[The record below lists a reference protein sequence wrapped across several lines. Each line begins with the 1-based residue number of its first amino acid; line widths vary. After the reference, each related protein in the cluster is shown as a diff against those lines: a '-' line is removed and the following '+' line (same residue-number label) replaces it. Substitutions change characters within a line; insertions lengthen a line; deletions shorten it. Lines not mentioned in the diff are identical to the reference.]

1 MADQTDVAIKVEKK
15 GETED
20 GRTPSL
26 DDWTNLRKVSDKLPV
41 GAWFVILCEF
51 CERFTYYGIS
61 GPFQNYIQFPPPPP
75 SSSPS
80 DRQPG
85 AIGAGQQTATSLT
98 LFFQF
103 FCYITPLLGS
113 VIADNYLGR
122 FKTIIVFSIVY
133 TIGLTVLVLTSIPQA
148 IASSGVSFI
157 GLIISMLIIGF
168 GTGGI
173 KSNVGPL
180 TADQYTNTRPFVK
193 KIERKKNET
202 LHQGEKR
209 EDVDDDEEEV
219 IVDPKLTIQSIF
231 HWFYLSINIGAL
243 SPLIITV
250 IEKYHS
256 YWLAYLIPI
265 FVFVPS
271 IFILLVNRNRLIKN
285 KPNNV
290 KASNNNNKIEG
301 EDNNA
306 NNNSILNFFRIT
318 GLVITFRS
326 TNLDNFKPSNFKTL
340 FTGSDDEK
348 EAKAKKYNVDWSD
361 KFVDEFKQVLK
372 VCKVFLFYPFYWIC
386 YLQMVNNLISQA
398 ATMQVGKVP
407 NDVMN
412 NLNPVALMIFIPFA
426 NYVFLAMAYSAI
438 IQHFIYTTGPCYINT
453 RCEIDGVPV
462 PNDIITALFLTTSGI
477 SSAIGLLIVPL
488 SKDPYLVYMYSSL
501 AVCAFISGSLLLW
514 FFKKYDKEDEED
526 EKSSKAK

>member
-20 GRTPSL
+20 RRTPSL

-193 KIERKKNET
+193 KIKRKKNET

-209 EDVDDDEEEV
+209 EDVVDDDEEEV

-243 SPLIITV
+243 
-250 IEKYHS
+250 
-256 YWLAYLIPI
+256 
-265 FVFVPS
+265 
-271 IFILLVNRNRLIKN
+271 
-285 KPNNV
+285 
-290 KASNNNNKIEG
+290 
-301 EDNNA
+301 
-306 NNNSILNFFRIT
+306 IT

-412 NLNPVALMIFIPFA
+412 NLNPIALMISIPFA
-426 NYVFLAMAYSAI
+426 NYVLYPTLQRFNIIIRPITRIFIGFMLISLAMAYSAI

-462 PNDIITALFLTTSGI
+462 PNDIKSFRSTVTALFLTTSGI

-501 AVCAFISGSLLLW
+501 AVCAFISG
-514 FFKKYDKEDEED
+514 
-526 EKSSKAK
+526 